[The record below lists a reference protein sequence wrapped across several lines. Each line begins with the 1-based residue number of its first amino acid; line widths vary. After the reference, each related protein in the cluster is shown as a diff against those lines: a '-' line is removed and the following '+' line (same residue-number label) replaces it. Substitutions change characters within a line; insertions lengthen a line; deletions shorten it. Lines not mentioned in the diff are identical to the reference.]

1 MTPAATDAVLRL
13 GTRGSALAL
22 AQSQLVA
29 DAVARATG
37 RPVEL
42 VRVRTEGDR
51 LTGSLAA
58 LGGTGVF
65 VAALRE
71 AVADGR
77 CDLAVHS
84 LKDLPT
90 ADAPG
95 LLVAAVPERA
105 DPRDALCARDGLTV
119 ATLPAGARV
128 GTGSPRRAAQLRAV
142 RPDLDVVDI
151 RGNVDTRLGRVPGL
165 GGPDA
170 PGDLDAVVLAAA
182 GLARLGRSAV
192 ASELL
197 DPAVVAPA
205 PGQGALAV
213 ECRAGDAALV
223 AGLGALDH
231 LPSRLA
237 VTAERALLAA
247 LEAGC
252 AAPVGA
258 LGTLRADGVLVL
270 DAVVCRPDGGAR
282 LARSAALPVAG
293 LVGHDAVAT
302 AAALGTRLAADLLA
316 AGAADLAPLGPA
328 VSPATSPAISPA
340 ASPAASPADRT

>member
-1 MTPAATDAVLRL
+1 MTDPAPLRL

-22 AQSQLVA
+22 AQSGL
-29 DAVARATG
+29 VARAVERALG
-37 RPVEL
+37 VPVEL
-42 VRVRTEGDR
+42 VRVRTDGDR

-95 LLVAAVPERA
+95 LLVAAVPDRA
-105 DPRDALCARDGLTV
+105 DPRDALCARDGLTL
-119 ATLPAGARV
+119 ATLPTGARV
-128 GTGSPRRAAQLRAV
+128 GTGSPRRAAQLRAI
-142 RPDLDVVDI
+142 RPDLEVVDI

-165 GGPDA
+165 GSGDGGHA
-170 PGDLDAVVLAAA
+170 GDHPGDLDAVVLAAA
-182 GLARLGRSAV
+182 GLARLGRSAA

-213 ECRAGDAALV
+213 ECRAADTALV
-223 AGLGALDH
+223 AAVGAALDH

-258 LGTLRADGVLVL
+258 LGTLRSDGVLAL

-293 LVGHDAVAT
+293 LGHDAVAT
-302 AAALGTRLAADLLA
+302 AAALGTRLAGDLLA
-316 AGAADLAPLGPA
+316 AGAADLAPLGP
-328 VSPATSPAISPA
+328 P
-340 ASPAASPADRT
+340 R